1 MAEWF
6 SNLEFLSKMYWLVAI
21 IGSLIFSIV
30 MIMAFTGG
38 DADDIGDLDS
48 DIDADG
54 AGFQF
59 ISFKN
64 LVGFFTIFGWSG
76 IACID
81 AGLSTPLTIIV
92 SVICGLLMMVIMA
105 SLFYFISKLSDS
117 GTLNYKNALDAVGE
131 VYLTIGAERSKMGK
145 VTVSVQG
152 TMRELDALT
161 DALTELKSGTIIK
174 VVDVTSNG
182 ILIVDQTRK
191 PIEPSKHI
199 KDPLLSNATQKK
211 ISN

>member
-6 SNLEFLSKMYWLVAI
+6 SNLEFLSQIYWLTAI
-21 IGSLIFSIV
+21 IGSLVFSVV
-30 MIMAFTGG
+30 MVMAFTGG
-38 DADDIGDLDS
+38 DADDIDGD
-48 DIDADG
+48 IE

-76 IACID
+76 IACMD
-81 AGLSTPLTIIV
+81 AGFSTPLTIII
-92 SVICGLLMMVIMA
+92 SMICGLLMMVIMA
-105 SLFYFISKLSDS
+105 ALFFFISKLSDS

-131 VYLTIGAERSKMGK
+131 VYLTIGEDRSKMGK
-145 VTVSVQG
+145 VNVSVQG
-152 TMRELDALT
+152 SMRELDALT
-161 DALTELKSGTIIK
+161 DSLTPLKTGTIIK

-182 ILIVDQTRK
+182 ILIVDHTRK
-191 PIEPSKHI
+191 PIEASKAQAE
-199 KDPLLSNATQKK
+199 PLLSNDTQKK

>member
-6 SNLEFLSKMYWLVAI
+6 SNLELLSKIYWLTAI
-21 IGSLIFSIV
+21 IGSIVFSVV

-38 DADDIGDLDS
+38 DADDI
-48 DIDADG
+48 DADVE

-81 AGLSTPLTIIV
+81 AGLSTPATIII
-92 SVICGLLMMVIMA
+92 STICGLLMMVIMA
-105 SLFYFISKLSDS
+105 ALFYFISKLSDS

-131 VYLTIGAERSKMGK
+131 VYLTIGADRSKMGK
-145 VTVSVQG
+145 VSISVQG
-152 TMRELDALT
+152 SMRELDALT
-161 DALTELKSGTIIK
+161 DSLTPLKTGTIIK
-174 VVDVTSNG
+174 VLDVTSNG

-191 PIEPSKHI
+191 PIEASTVQNE
-199 KDPLLSNATQKK
+199 PLLSNNTQKK

>member
-6 SNLEFLSKMYWLVAI
+6 SNLEFLSKVYWLVAI
-21 IGSLIFSIV
+21 VGSLIFAIV

-38 DADDIGDLDS
+38 DADNIGDLDAE
-48 DIDADG
+48 IDAG

-81 AGLSTPLTIIV
+81 AGLSTPLTIII
-92 SVICGLLMMVIMA
+92 SIISGLMMMVIMA
-105 SLFYFISKLSDS
+105 TLFYFISKLADS
-117 GTLNYKNALDAVGE
+117 GTLNYKNAIDAVGE
-131 VYLTIGAERSKMGK
+131 VYLTIGADRSKMGK
-145 VTVSVQG
+145 VTVNVQG
-152 TMRELDALT
+152 SVRELDALT
-161 DALTELKSGTIIK
+161 DSLTTLKSGTIIK

-191 PIEPSKHI
+191 PIEPTTSQTKEIEAGGNH
-199 KDPLLSNATQKK
+199 LLN
-211 ISN
+211 N

>member
-1 MAEWF
+1 MADWF
-6 SNLEFLSKMYWLVAI
+6 SNLELLSKIYWLTAI
-21 IGSLIFSIV
+21 IGSLVFSIV

-38 DADDIGDLDS
+38 DADDIDGD
-48 DIDADG
+48 IE

-81 AGLSTPLTIIV
+81 AKFSTPATLII
-92 SVICGLLMMVIMA
+92 STICGLLMMVIMA
-105 SLFYFISKLSDS
+105 TLFYFISKLTDS
-117 GTLNYKNALDAVGE
+117 GTLNYKNAIDAVGE
-131 VYLTIGAERSKMGK
+131 VYLTIGEDRSKMGK
-145 VTVSVQG
+145 VSVNVQG

-161 DALTELKSGTIIK
+161 DALTPLKTGTIIK

-182 ILIVDQTRK
+182 ILIVDRTRK
-191 PIEPSKHI
+191 PIEPSKAQP
-199 KDPLLSNATQKK
+199 DPLLSNDTQKK
-211 ISN
+211 ITN